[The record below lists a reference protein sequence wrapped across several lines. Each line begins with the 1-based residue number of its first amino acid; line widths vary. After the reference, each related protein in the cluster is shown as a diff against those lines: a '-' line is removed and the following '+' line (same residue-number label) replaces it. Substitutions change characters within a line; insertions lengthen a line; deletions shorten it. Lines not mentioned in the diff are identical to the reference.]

1 MKKIVVILA
10 QPVEYNTSSMIRCRS
25 IINELPALGWE
36 ITCFSPYPDRN
47 NMYYDQNAVIE
58 PRIHIERYGTS
69 VQQVKSVTEGKNP
82 VKKKILKGLYYLF
95 KKVDL
100 FGSSIRYVKY
110 RKYICREIS
119 DQDYRII
126 LSFSHPLTS
135 HIMAGYCKKRA
146 GEIYYVQQW
155 GDPLT
160 EDMTDRTI
168 VPKFVKRFIEGRLL
182 KNADKICYVSP
193 LTYER
198 QKILFKKFS
207 EKMQFTP
214 TPCEKSEYPLCS
226 HEKLSIGYLG
236 SYNLSA
242 RDIRPF
248 YRAAC
253 RSKDFSVV
261 IIGDSD
267 VCLES
272 TENVKI
278 IERLPQKE
286 LAEYMESLDILVCL
300 MNSKGTQIPGKLYHY
315 AGTNREI
322 LVLRDGE
329 YGGQIESFFEK
340 YNRYTFVENNEEKI
354 VEALGKYVLE
364 GVPERCCVEEFRAKK
379 TAEKLIDGYE
389 YNKV

>member
-25 IINELPALGWE
+25 IINELPSLGWE
-36 ITCFSPYPDRN
+36 VTCFSPRPDKS
-47 NMYYDQNAVIE
+47 NMYFDQNVIIE
-58 PRIHIERYGTS
+58 PQIHIERYGTC
-69 VQQVKSVTEGKNP
+69 VQQGKPIAEGGNF

-110 RKYICREIS
+110 RKHICRKILG
-119 DQDYRII
+119 QNYQIM

-135 HIMAGYCKKRA
+135 HVLAGYCKKRA
-146 GEIYYVQQW
+146 GRLYYVQQW

-160 EDMTDRTI
+160 EDMTDHTI
-168 VPKFVKRFIEGRLL
+168 VPKFIKRFIEGKLL

-198 QKILFKKFS
+198 QKMLFQKVS
-207 EKMQFTP
+207 QKMQFTP
-214 TPCEKSEYPLCS
+214 TPCEKDEYPLYS
-226 HEKLSIGYLG
+226 HEKLAIGYLG

-253 RSKDFSVV
+253 RSKEFSFV

-267 VCLES
+267 VRLES
-272 TENVKI
+272 TENVKVI
-278 IERLPQKE
+278 QRLPQKE

-300 MNSKGTQIPGKLYHY
+300 MNSKGSQIPGKLYHY

-329 YGGQIESFFEK
+329 CGEQIESFFKK
-340 YNRYTFVENNEEKI
+340 YDRYTFVENDEEKI
-354 VEALGKYVLE
+354 VEALENYALNGIPK
-364 GVPERCCVEEFRAKK
+364 RCCVEEFCAKNI
-379 TAEKLIDGYE
+379 AEKLIDGYE
-389 YNKV
+389 SDKE